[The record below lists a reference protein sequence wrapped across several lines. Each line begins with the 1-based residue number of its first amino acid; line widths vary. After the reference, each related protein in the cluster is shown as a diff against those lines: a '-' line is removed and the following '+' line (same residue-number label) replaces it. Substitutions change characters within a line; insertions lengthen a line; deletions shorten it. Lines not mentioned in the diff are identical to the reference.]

1 MASSISSGGLT
12 IGELGNLG
20 LNAIA
25 TQEQSLRTFA
35 STAATSEL
43 STGDMMKV
51 QILVQQ
57 FTVLVNLQSTLVKD
71 VSDALRAVIQKSN

>member
-25 TQEQSLRTFA
+25 TQEQ
-35 STAATSEL
+35 AT
-43 STGDMMKV
+43 
-51 QILVQQ
+51 
-57 FTVLVNLQSTLVKD
+57 
-71 VSDALRAVIQKSN
+71 